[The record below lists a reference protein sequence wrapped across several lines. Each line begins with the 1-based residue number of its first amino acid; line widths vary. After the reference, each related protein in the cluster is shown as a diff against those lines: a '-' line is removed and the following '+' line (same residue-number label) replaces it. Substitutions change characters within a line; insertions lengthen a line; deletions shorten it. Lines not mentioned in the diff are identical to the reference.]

1 MNANVTTYIDGPA
14 APYMCMV
21 MILPIITTIRTEF
34 KSLCHKPPP
43 VSTLDCFIQIHLI
56 FIPLML
62 TFILFL
68 LSSVYQ
74 SKRCSKVSAPA
85 FCSQNDYVIVGLYVG
100 GLFKIISFSR

>member
-21 MILPIITTIRTEF
+21 MILPIITTIRTEL
-34 KSLCHKPPP
+34 KSFCHKPPP
-43 VSTLDCFIQIHLI
+43 VSNLDCFIQIHFI

-68 LSSVYQ
+68 LSSLTPA
-74 SKRCSKVSAPA
+74 KWCSKVSAPV
-85 FCSQNDYVIVGLYVG
+85 FCSQ
-100 GLFKIISFSR
+100 K